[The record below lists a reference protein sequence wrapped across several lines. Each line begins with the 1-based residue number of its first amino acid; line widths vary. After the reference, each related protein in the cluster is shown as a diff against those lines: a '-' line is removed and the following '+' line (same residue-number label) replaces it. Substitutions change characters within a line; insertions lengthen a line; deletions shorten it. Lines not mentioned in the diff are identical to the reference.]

1 MGIRDWRFGQA
12 KTTCPDRPGREPRE
26 GIRFFTNPESPFP
39 NPGPQTKSPARGGAF
54 RYVYAV
60 PQASATTLTVRRFFG
75 PLIENSTLPSTSA
88 NRV

>member
-1 MGIRDWRFGQA
+1 MAAEF
-12 KTTCPDRPGREPRE
+12 TGRVC
-26 GIRFFTNPESPFP
+26 FSPFP
-39 NPGPQTKSPARGGAF
+39 ILDSLLPAFKTKSPARGGAL
-54 RYVYAV
+54 RYVCAA